1 MNLNNISTSS
11 CSPRVRYEGDLCSKE
26 LAQWQLCFLGP
37 QDTSDIYLSSQSDQK
52 QTEASAREL
61 LSSFR
66 LLLDPSSECEVAFR
80 LFFCLEQF
88 GLCDDNNQLHQV
100 TRTDCMR
107 LTTDVCSRE
116 FTLARNFLGEGV
128 LPSCDSFLDQEIQ
141 CLSKTII
148 LLYELSRVIK
158 F

>member
-1 MNLNNISTSS
+1 MNLNISTSS

-37 QDTSDIYLSSQSDQK
+37 QDTSDIYLGLSSQSDQ
-52 QTEASAREL
+52 QQIEANASEL

-66 LLLDPSSECEVAFR
+66 LLVSPSSECEVAFR
-80 LFFCLEQF
+80 LFLCLKQF

-128 LPSCDSFLDQEIQ
+128 LPSCDSFVDQEIQ
-141 CLSKTII
+141 CLSKTIVIIKLII
-148 LLYELSRVIK
+148 LL
-158 F
+158 